1 MCARVGNAFSVV
13 LSTCAIAPHNLPRG
27 CEFERILPGN
37 CRQGS
42 VNITGEGLSP
52 DPHNQ
57 THEVLLRYLDGSAS
71 KLFLLRLHCVKQV
84 L

>member
-1 MCARVGNAFSVV
+1 MCACVGNAFSVV
-13 LSTCAIAPHNLPRG
+13 LIMCAVTPHNLPRG
-27 CEFERILPGN
+27 CVFQRTSPGN
-37 CRQGS
+37 CREGS
-42 VNITGEGLSP
+42 VNITGEALSP

-71 KLFLLRLHCVKQV
+71 MLFLLRLDCIQQV